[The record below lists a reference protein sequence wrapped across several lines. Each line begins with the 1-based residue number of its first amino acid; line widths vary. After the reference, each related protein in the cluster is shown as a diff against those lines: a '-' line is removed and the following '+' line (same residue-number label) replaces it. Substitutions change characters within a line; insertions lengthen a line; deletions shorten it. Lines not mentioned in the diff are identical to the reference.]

1 MPYAHASNSE
11 SESKKRIP
19 ALLILKRVELQG
31 FKSFAD
37 RTEMRFPGRGVAA
50 IVGPNGCGKSNLS
63 DAISWV
69 LGEQSAKSLR
79 GSRMEDVIFAGT
91 RDRKPLGMAQVT
103 MVLVDP
109 TGAVQAPG
117 QKPAKAADA
126 APAKGNGSNGSNG
139 NGASP
144 ESGEAAAGQTA
155 APAAVTLAP
164 AAALPE
170 KAQEITVTRRL
181 FRSGESEYL
190 INGRIARLRDIQELF
205 MGTGLGPESYAII
218 EQGRIGQILSS
229 KPLDRRAIIEEAC
242 GISKFKNKRRLAE
255 AKLEGAKQNLTRV
268 FDILEEVSRQ
278 VNSLKRQAG
287 KARRYE
293 ELKSEL
299 DAHLRVALAGRY
311 LLLEREASRTAAE
324 LEAATASY
332 NELQARVEAEDRAV
346 TEAREEFY
354 RLEGALTEV
363 RKRTAEAR
371 LEAERI
377 QGQISSQAREISS
390 IEQRLQQG
398 EAETEQLAERAA
410 RQQQERAH
418 LDGQLRELDAAVADA
433 QSRLAA
439 KQQARDAVQAELA
452 GKERGLE
459 EMRRRVVTL
468 LGEAASLRNQLAQ
481 IESFL
486 SAIERDRNRVR
497 KDAEAAE
504 AELARLRTAR
514 EEISRQLAGR
524 QLELESTQDR
534 RARTERELQEKR
546 AQAAETRKR
555 LDALRHEAGSL
566 RARRDSLDQILSHR
580 AYTAESV
587 KRLFQAA
594 QRGEADG
601 FAPAGVLADFLELT
615 HPEFEKAAEEFL
627 HEELEYVVVK
637 SWDDARR
644 GLDLLRGDLDGRATF
659 LVEPNL
665 HGSAPAVSSPVP
677 EPAIGPETGI
687 VGRLSEGIR
696 FTNGLTNAPAALL
709 PRLARC
715 FLAESREA
723 AQRLAAVH
731 PDLFFLLSDGV
742 CYHGQ
747 AVTGGRRTGAGPL
760 ALKRELR
767 GISALFDQ
775 RQAELTAAQQ
785 ELEGLESAIQAL
797 AESLEQLRAQ
807 QQRQEKE
814 TLVLDQEMRKLNEEQ
829 QRAQQ
834 RLSLAGVELER
845 LNRDAERAGAE
856 RESKARL
863 AAEKEQQRTAIER
876 ELEAARAELEG
887 LKQQLDSIGEEH
899 AVLRVELAGCEE
911 RRRSVQASVSRLD
924 REMQETASR
933 RAGLGAEL
941 ERLALKRNQ
950 LLELNLALE
959 DRAAQTGAEL
969 ERLELETATLAEKE
983 TAQRE
988 ALAEAEERVKA
999 TRQSLAE
1006 AHDRRGR
1013 IELDLVRRQSD
1024 LRHLDENCRK
1034 DLGIPV
1040 LEAAGV
1046 LALRQDAA
1054 AEADP
1059 GSPGGAAGAEP
1070 AGGQAAAA
1078 PAEIDE
1084 IAVAEAEEKAAEL
1097 RRRIETLGPVN
1108 PEALSEY
1115 QEAQQR
1121 YDFLNAQRQ
1130 DLLDSIRDTENTI
1143 REIDAES
1150 RKRFTEAFGVI
1161 NENFRQMFRTLFG
1174 GGVGEMRLTGE
1185 GDALDQGIEIVAQ
1198 PPGKRLQ
1205 NVLLL
1210 SGGEKALTAIAL
1222 LMAIFQYQ
1230 PSPFCVLDEVDAPLD
1245 EANVGRLAALLKEMS
1260 GHTQFIVITH
1270 AKKTMEA
1277 AGMLYGVTMQ
1287 EQGVSKLVSV
1297 RLQSAAAP
1305 PPQAG
1310 EPLQTAARA

>member
-1 MPYAHASNSE
+1 
-11 SESKKRIP
+11 
-19 ALLILKRVELQG
+19 LLILKRVELQG
-31 FKSFAD
+31 FKSFPD
-37 RTEMRFPGRGVAA
+37 RTEMRFPGRGIAV

-109 TGAVQAPG
+109 TGRLQAPG
-117 QKPAKAADA
+117 QRPAKAAA
-126 APAKGNGSNGSNG
+126 EAGAPKSNGSHGSNG
-139 NGASP
+139 NGASH
-144 ESGEAAAGQTA
+144 EHGQPDAEQAA
-155 APAAVTLAP
+155 APAAVALEP

-229 KPLDRRAIIEEAC
+229 KPLDRRAVIEEAC

-293 ELKSEL
+293 ELKAEL
-299 DAHLRVALAGRY
+299 DTQLRTALAGRY
-311 LLLEREASRTAAE
+311 LLLEREASRVAAE
-324 LEAATASY
+324 LEAASAAY
-332 NELQARVEAEDRAV
+332 NELQARADQEDRAV

-354 RLEGALTEV
+354 RLEAALTEA
-363 RKRTAEAR
+363 RKRAAESR

-377 QGQISSQAREISS
+377 QGQIATQAREISA

-398 EAETEQLAERAA
+398 ESETEQLAERAA
-410 RQQQERAH
+410 RQQQERGH
-418 LDGQLRELDAAVADA
+418 LAAQLEELDAAAADA
-433 QSRLAA
+433 QSRLTA
-439 KQQARDAVQAELA
+439 KQQQRDSVQAELA
-452 GKERGLE
+452 GKERALE
-459 EMRRRVVTL
+459 EMRRRVVAL

-486 SAIERDRNRVR
+486 AAIERDRTRVR

-504 AELARLRTAR
+504 GELARIRAAR
-514 EEISRQLAGR
+514 DELSRKLADR

-534 RARTERELQEKR
+534 RAQTEKDLQEKR
-546 AQAAETRKR
+546 GQAAETRKR
-555 LDALRHEAGSL
+555 LEALRHEASSL

-580 AYTAESV
+580 AYTTESV

-594 QRGEADG
+594 QRGETNG
-601 FAPAGVLADFLELT
+601 FSPAGVLADFIELT

-637 SWDDARR
+637 SWDEARQ

-767 GISALFDQ
+767 EISALFDQ
-775 RQAELTAAQQ
+775 RQAELSAAQQ
-785 ELEGLESAIQAL
+785 ELEQLEAAIHAL
-797 AESLEQLRAQ
+797 AEALEQLRAQ

-814 TLVLDQEMRKLNEEQ
+814 TLLLDQEMRKLNEEH

-845 LNRDAERAGAE
+845 LNRDAERAAGE
-856 RESKARL
+856 REAKAQS
-863 AAEKEQQRTAIER
+863 AAEKEQQRAAIESQ
-876 ELEAARAELEG
+876 LEAARAELES
-887 LKQQLDSIGEEH
+887 LKQRLDALGEEH

-911 RRRSVQASVSRLD
+911 RRRVLNRTGHQAVTRSRSLW
-924 REMQETASR
+924 SG
-933 RAGLGAEL
+933 RAPTL
-941 ERLALKRNQ
+941 LATKR
-950 LLELNLALE
+950 A
-959 DRAAQTGAEL
+959 
-969 ERLELETATLAEKE
+969 
-983 TAQRE
+983 
-988 ALAEAEERVKA
+988 
-999 TRQSLAE
+999 
-1006 AHDRRGR
+1006 
-1013 IELDLVRRQSD
+1013 
-1024 LRHLDENCRK
+1024 
-1034 DLGIPV
+1034 
-1040 LEAAGV
+1040 
-1046 LALRQDAA
+1046 
-1054 AEADP
+1054 
-1059 GSPGGAAGAEP
+1059 
-1070 AGGQAAAA
+1070 
-1078 PAEIDE
+1078 
-1084 IAVAEAEEKAAEL
+1084 
-1097 RRRIETLGPVN
+1097 
-1108 PEALSEY
+1108 
-1115 QEAQQR
+1115 
-1121 YDFLNAQRQ
+1121 
-1130 DLLDSIRDTENTI
+1130 
-1143 REIDAES
+1143 
-1150 RKRFTEAFGVI
+1150 
-1161 NENFRQMFRTLFG
+1161 
-1174 GGVGEMRLTGE
+1174 
-1185 GDALDQGIEIVAQ
+1185 
-1198 PPGKRLQ
+1198 
-1205 NVLLL
+1205 
-1210 SGGEKALTAIAL
+1210 
-1222 LMAIFQYQ
+1222 
-1230 PSPFCVLDEVDAPLD
+1230 
-1245 EANVGRLAALLKEMS
+1245 
-1260 GHTQFIVITH
+1260 
-1270 AKKTMEA
+1270 
-1277 AGMLYGVTMQ
+1277 
-1287 EQGVSKLVSV
+1287 
-1297 RLQSAAAP
+1297 
-1305 PPQAG
+1305 
-1310 EPLQTAARA
+1310 

>member
-1 MPYAHASNSE
+1 M
-11 SESKKRIP
+11 
-19 ALLILKRVELQG
+19 LILKRVELQG
-31 FKSFAD
+31 FKSFPD
-37 RTEMRFPGRGVAA
+37 RTEMRFPGRGIAV

-109 TGAVQAPG
+109 TGRVQIPG
-117 QKPAKAADA
+117 QKPAKASAEA
-126 APAKGNGSNGSNG
+126 GAPKSNGSHGSNGSNG
-139 NGASP
+139 NGVSHEHA
-144 ESGEAAAGQTA
+144 EAAAEPGAEQAA
-155 APAAVTLAP
+155 APAAVTLEP

-229 KPLDRRAIIEEAC
+229 KPLDRRAVIEEAC

-293 ELKSEL
+293 ELKAEL
-299 DAHLRVALAGRY
+299 DTQLRTALAGRY
-311 LLLEREASRTAAE
+311 LLLEREASRVAAE
-324 LEAATASY
+324 LEAASAAY
-332 NELQARVEAEDRAV
+332 NELQARVDQEDRAV

-354 RLEGALTEV
+354 RLEAALTEA
-363 RKRTAEAR
+363 RKRAAEAR
-371 LEAERI
+371 LEAERT
-377 QGQISSQAREISS
+377 QGQIATQAREISA

-398 EAETEQLAERAA
+398 ESETEQLAERAA

-418 LDGQLRELDAAVADA
+418 LAAQLQELDAATADA
-433 QSRLAA
+433 QARLAA
-439 KQQARDAVQAELA
+439 KQHQRDSVQAELA
-452 GKERGLE
+452 GRERALE
-459 EMRRRVVTL
+459 EMRRRVVAL

-486 SAIERDRNRVR
+486 AAIERDRTRVR

-504 AELARLRTAR
+504 GELARIRAAR
-514 EEISRQLAGR
+514 DELSRKLADR
-524 QLELESTQDR
+524 QLELESTQER
-534 RARTERELQEKR
+534 RARTEKELQEKR

-555 LDALRHEAGSL
+555 LEALRHEASSL

-580 AYTAESV
+580 AYTTESV

-594 QRGEADG
+594 QRGETNG
-601 FAPAGVLADFLELT
+601 FAPAGVLADFIELT

-637 SWDDARR
+637 SWDEARQ

-767 GISALFDQ
+767 EISALFDQ
-775 RQAELTAAQQ
+775 RQAELSAAQQ
-785 ELEGLESAIQAL
+785 ELEQLEAAIHAL
-797 AESLEQLRAQ
+797 AEALEQLRAQ

-814 TLVLDQEMRKLNEEQ
+814 TLLLDQEMRKLNEEH

-845 LNRDAERAGAE
+845 LNRDAERAAGE
-856 RESKARL
+856 REAKAQS
-863 AAEKEQQRTAIER
+863 AAEKEQQRAALESQ
-876 ELEAARAELEG
+876 LEAARAELES
-887 LKQQLDSIGEEH
+887 LKQRLDALGEEH

-924 REMQETASR
+924 REMQETAAR
-933 RAGLGAEL
+933 RSSLAAEL

-959 DRAAQTGAEL
+959 DRAARTAAEL
-969 ERLELETATLAEKE
+969 ERLELETASLAEKE
-983 TAQRE
+983 AAQRT
-988 ALAEAEERVKA
+988 ALAESEERVKA
-999 TRQSLAE
+999 SRLQLAE
-1006 AHDRRGR
+1006 AHDRRAQ

-1024 LRHLDENCRK
+1024 LKHLDENCRR

-1040 LEAAGV
+1040 LEAAARFV
-1046 LALRQDAA
+1046 LRPGAAAETEAPAEEAA
-1054 AEADP
+1054 AEAP
-1059 GSPGGAAGAEP
+1059 AE
-1070 AGGQAAAA
+1070 QAAAA
-1078 PAEIDE
+1078 AEEAGSSAEAPAVIDE
-1084 IAVAEAEEKAAEL
+1084 LAVAEAEEKAADL
-1097 RRRIETLGPVN
+1097 RRRIEALGPVN
-1108 PEALSEY
+1108 PEALTEY

-1121 YDFLNAQRQ
+1121 YDFLNTQRQ

-1174 GGVGEMRLTGE
+1174 GGIGEMRLTGE

-1210 SGGEKALTAIAL
+1210 SGGEKALTALAL

-1245 EANVGRLAALLKEMS
+1245 EANVGRLAALLKDMS

-1277 AGMLYGVTMQ
+1277 AEMLYGVTMQ

-1297 RLQSAAAP
+1297 KLQPAAAP

-1310 EPLQTAARA
+1310 ESLQTAARA

>member
-1 MPYAHASNSE
+1 M
-11 SESKKRIP
+11 
-19 ALLILKRVELQG
+19 LILKRVELQG
-31 FKSFAD
+31 FKSFPD
-37 RTEMRFPGRGVAA
+37 RTEMRFPGRGIAA

-109 TGAVQAPG
+109 TGQVQVPG
-117 QKPAKAADA
+117 QKPARAAEA
-126 APAKGNGSNGSNG
+126 APKSNGSNG
-139 NGASP
+139 NGAP
-144 ESGEAAAGQTA
+144 AESGESAAEQAA
-155 APAAVTLAP
+155 APAAVTLEP

-190 INGRIARLRDIQELF
+190 INGRIARLRDIQDLF

-229 KPLDRRAIIEEAC
+229 KPLDRRAVIEEAC

-293 ELKSEL
+293 ELKAEL
-299 DAHLRVALAGRY
+299 DGHLRVALAGRY
-311 LLLEREASRTAAE
+311 LLLEREASRIAAD

-332 NELQARVEAEDRAV
+332 NELQARVDAEDRAV

-354 RLEGALTEV
+354 RLEGALTEA
-363 RKRTAEAR
+363 RKRAAEAR

-377 QGQISSQAREISS
+377 QGQIASQAREISS

-398 EAETEQLAERAA
+398 ESETEQLAERAA

-418 LDGQLRELDAAVADA
+418 LAEQLRELDSAVADA

-439 KQQARDAVQAELA
+439 KQQARDAVQAELVR
-452 GKERGLE
+452 KERGLE

-486 SAIERDRNRVR
+486 SAIERDRSRVR

-504 AELARLRTAR
+504 AELARLRAAR
-514 EEISRQLAGR
+514 EELSLRLADR

-534 RARTERELQEKR
+534 RAQTERELQEKR
-546 AQAAETRKR
+546 AEAAETRKR
-555 LDALRHEAGSL
+555 LDALRHEASSL

-580 AYTAESV
+580 AYTTESV

-594 QRGEADG
+594 QRGETDG
-601 FAPAGVLADFLELT
+601 FAPAGVLADFIELT

-731 PDLFFLLSDGV
+731 PDLFFLLADGV

-767 GISALFDQ
+767 EISALFDQ

-785 ELEGLESAIQAL
+785 ALEQLEAAIHGL

-814 TLVLDQEMRKLNEEQ
+814 TLLLDQEMRKLNEEQ

-834 RLSLAGVELER
+834 RLSLAGVELDR
-845 LNRDAERAGAE
+845 LGRDAERAGAE
-856 RESKARL
+856 RETKARL
-863 AAEKEQQRTAIER
+863 AAEKEEQRAAIEG

-924 REMQETASR
+924 REMQETAAR
-933 RAGLGAEL
+933 RAGLAAEL

-959 DRAAQTGAEL
+959 DRAAQTAAEL

-983 TAQRE
+983 TAQRT

-1006 AHDRRGR
+1006 AHDRRGQ
-1013 IELDLVRRQSD
+1013 IELELVRRQSD
-1024 LRHLDENCRK
+1024 LKHLDENCRK
-1034 DLGIPV
+1034 DLGMPV
-1040 LEAAGV
+1040 LEAAAM
-1046 LALRQDAA
+1046 LKLRQDAA
-1054 AEADP
+1054 SEAGP
-1059 GSPGGAAGAEP
+1059 PASEGAADVQP
-1070 AGGQAAAA
+1070 AGGEGAAAA
-1078 PAEIDE
+1078 PVEIDE
-1084 IAVAEAEEKAAEL
+1084 LAVAEAEEKAADL
-1097 RRRIETLGPVN
+1097 RRRIEALGPVN
-1108 PEALSEY
+1108 PEALTEY

-1121 YDFLNAQRQ
+1121 YDFLNTQRQ

-1143 REIDAES
+1143 REIDTES

-1185 GDALDQGIEIVAQ
+1185 GDTLDQGIEIVAQ

-1205 NVLLL
+1205 SVLLL

-1277 AGMLYGVTMQ
+1277 AEMLYGVTMQ